1 MKRSKED
8 RAYLR
13 SLIKAYLIK
22 IPDTTPEE
30 KAELN
35 AWVMSGHDPYDNPYS
50 VWGEN
55 GFPLDYIS
63 ALRFW
68 RDFEPSGKGN
78 EPPASVEEDIDPF
91 GDDIDPFAE
100 EPPNQK

>member
-1 MKRSKED
+1 MKWSKED

-22 IPDTTPEE
+22 IPDATPEE
-30 KAELN
+30 KAELKV
-35 AWVMSGHDPYDNPYS
+35 WVMSGHDPYDNPYS

-55 GFPLDYIS
+55 GLPLDYIS

-68 RDFEPSGKGN
+68 RDFEPSGKN
-78 EPPASVEEDIDPF
+78 DKNFASVEGDIDPF
-91 GDDIDPFAE
+91 RGCNDSFAE
-100 EPPNQK
+100 EPPKQT

>member
-22 IPDTTPEE
+22 IPDATPEE

-50 VWGEN
+50 VWG
-55 GFPLDYIS
+55 
-63 ALRFW
+63 
-68 RDFEPSGKGN
+68 
-78 EPPASVEEDIDPF
+78 
-91 GDDIDPFAE
+91 
-100 EPPNQK
+100 